1 MFMRVLPENLR
12 EILKQPIGQ
21 LVDEKKLLLMLS
33 KEKQI
38 VSIGDQVTFTILKH
52 DIKPIFCVVDFKT
65 RRGRC
70 SSDIVD
76 KIRSFGK
83 KSVIVKNP
91 PGCIS
96 DELWDTI
103 KSAYDNMP
111 NCSLRIEVEGEEDL
125 ASLAAIYLAP
135 RDVTVIYGFPDKG
148 VLVVKANQENK
159 RKVKEIIDKM

>member
-1 MFMRVLPENLR
+1 MRVLPENLR

-135 RDVTVIYGFPDKG
+135 RDVTVIYGLPDKG